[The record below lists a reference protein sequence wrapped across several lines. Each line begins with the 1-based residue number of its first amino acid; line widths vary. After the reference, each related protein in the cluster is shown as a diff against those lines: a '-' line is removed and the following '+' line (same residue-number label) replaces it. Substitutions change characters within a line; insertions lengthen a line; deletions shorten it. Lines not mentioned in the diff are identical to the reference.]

1 MPRSRLPTI
10 ASDAGGPTTTALR
23 RATTAADSRLGLGT
37 TSFRSRWLAAKAP
50 LSQSTVC
57 RSSTC
62 EYTSDKTPYPDYVG
76 GYYKFE
82 GELPAMQAFCYAE
95 GRAAM
100 YEWLMAAR
108 TDPAL
113 PAEVKAAPD
122 PPVPPPHLQRVRPAH
137 PRVVSGR
144 GEPARSPGPGTPA
157 RHARVGATRRMS

>member
-1 MPRSRLPTI
+1 M
-10 ASDAGGPTTTALR
+10 
-23 RATTAADSRLGLGT
+23 GLGT

-122 PPVPPPHLQRVRPAH
+122 P
-137 PRVVSGR
+137 
-144 GEPARSPGPGTPA
+144 
-157 RHARVGATRRMS
+157 ATRALLTLQGMPGYRTRPLTPPGVVAGFTAPTTGGGVVVPDGQQREDAEGE